1 MLLNV
6 TGKTALGHPCPRGIH
21 ASLHIID
28 VRDWNPAQYGA
39 ETDLPMVAEPHPE
52 YQTSQEPT

>member
-6 TGKTALGHPCPRGIH
+6 TGKAALGHPCPRGIH

-28 VRDWNPAQYGA
+28 VRNWRPALDSG
-39 ETDLPMVAEPHPE
+39 EIDLPMVAEPHPE
-52 YQTSQEPT
+52 YQPGQEPT